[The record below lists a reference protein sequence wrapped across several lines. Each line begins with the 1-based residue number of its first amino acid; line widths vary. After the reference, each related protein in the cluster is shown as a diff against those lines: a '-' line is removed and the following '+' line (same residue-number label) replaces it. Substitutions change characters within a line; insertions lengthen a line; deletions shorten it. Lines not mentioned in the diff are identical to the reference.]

1 MMRLNKYL
9 ASCGISS
16 RRKADLLITS
26 GLVKVNGES
35 IYLLGTSINEVKD
48 KVEVGG
54 KKASW
59 SQNKVYIILNKLPGY
74 VTTRSDPQGRKTV
87 FDLLPNLK
95 ERLFPVG
102 RLDYDAAGLL
112 LLTNDGELANRLMH
126 PRYEVP
132 KIYQVWVKG
141 KVSRDSFN
149 KLTSGV
155 ALPDG
160 PAKADSVRL
169 LRQSFHESM
178 LEVVLK
184 EGKKREV
191 KMLCEAIGHPVR
203 RLVRVALGGL
213 RLGNLGP
220 GKWKRLSLQE
230 IQNLYKSSKS

>member
-1 MMRLNKYL
+1 MRLNKYL
-9 ASCGISS
+9 ASCGVSS
-16 RRKADLLITS
+16 RRKADLLISS

-35 IYLLGTSINEVKD
+35 IYILGTSINEVKD

-54 KKASW
+54 KKARL

-141 KVSRDSFN
+141 KVSRDSFK

-184 EGKKREV
+184 EGMKREV